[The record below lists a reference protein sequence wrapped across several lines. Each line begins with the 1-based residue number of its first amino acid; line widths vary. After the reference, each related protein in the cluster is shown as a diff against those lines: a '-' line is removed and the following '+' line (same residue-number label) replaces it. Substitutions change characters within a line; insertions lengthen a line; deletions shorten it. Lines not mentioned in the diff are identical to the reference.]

1 MGFLRTLAMGWRASG
16 AWRIRAFALGLGKA
30 ADALYARVDTESQ
43 DTEEKSS
50 I

>member
-1 MGFLRTLAMGWRASG
+1 MGWRGGGLADTNV
-16 AWRIRAFALGLGKA
+16 RVGLGKA

-50 I
+50 V